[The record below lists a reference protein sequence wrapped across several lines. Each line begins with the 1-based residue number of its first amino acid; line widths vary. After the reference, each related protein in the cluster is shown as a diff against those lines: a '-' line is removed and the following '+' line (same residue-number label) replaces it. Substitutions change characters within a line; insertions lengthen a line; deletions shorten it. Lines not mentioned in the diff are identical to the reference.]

1 MHKYDIEFDYVYH
14 SKPTLEVYGDLRV
27 VHLKFYNGEIGN
39 WKSFTV
45 SEISYMGGYPLY
57 RIISKTTVAARK
69 ACKKWIKLNNTQ
81 LSDYYSFVDDFLQRA
96 TNLTKGSLIDVQINE
111 VIPDGVLIPNGLLSP
126 DRLLLQPN
134 PDKHDYY
141 IGWNDYWTQKVE
153 SISLE
158 D

>member
-1 MHKYDIEFDYVYH
+1 MRKYDIEFDYDRH

-27 VHLKFYNGEIGN
+27 VHLRFYKGEVGN
-39 WKSFTV
+39 WKSFTI

-57 RIISKTTVAARK
+57 RIVSKTTVAAKK
-69 ACKKWIKLNNTQ
+69 ACKKWIKLNNDK
-81 LSDYYSFVDDFLQRA
+81 LEDYYSLVNEFLQRT
-96 TNLTKGSLIDVQINE
+96 TNLVKGSLVDIPVQE
-111 VIPDGVLIPNGLLSP
+111 VIPDDVLIPNGLLHP

-141 IGWNDYWTQKVE
+141 IGWNDYWTRSVE
-153 SISLE
+153 DIILE

>member
-27 VHLKFYNGEIGN
+27 VHLKFYNGEIGD

-57 RIISKTTVAARK
+57 RIVSNTTVAARK
-69 ACKKWIKLNNTQ
+69 ACKKWIKLNNDK
-81 LSDYYSFVDDFLQRA
+81 LENYYSFVNEFLQGA
-96 TNLTKGSLIDVQINE
+96 TNLVKGSLIDVPLQE
-111 VIPDGVLIPNGLLSP
+111 VIPNGVLIPNGSLTP
-126 DRLLLQPN
+126 DKLLLQPN
-134 PDKHDYY
+134 PEKHDYY
-141 IGWNDYWTQKVE
+141 IGWNDYWTRSVE
-153 SISLE
+153 GITLE

>member
-27 VHLKFYNGEIGN
+27 VHLKFYNGEIGD

-57 RIISKTTVAARK
+57 RIVSNTTVAAKK
-69 ACKKWIKLNNTQ
+69 ACKKWIKLNNEK
-81 LSDYYSFVDDFLQRA
+81 LENYYSFVNEFLQGA
-96 TNLTKGSLIDVQINE
+96 TNLVKGSLIDVPLRE
-111 VIPDGVLIPNGLLSP
+111 AIPEGVLINNGLLHP

-141 IGWNDYWTQKVE
+141 IGWNDYWTRSVE
-153 SISLE
+153 GITSE

>member
-1 MHKYDIEFDYVYH
+1 MHKYDIEFDYVCH
-14 SKPTLEVYGDLRV
+14 SKPTLEVYGALRV
-27 VHLKFYNGEIGN
+27 VHLKFYTNGMKE
-39 WKSFTV
+39 KESFTV

-57 RIISKTTVAARK
+57 RIISKTTVAAKK
-69 ACKKWIKLNNTQ
+69 ACKRWIKVNNAQ

-96 TNLTKGSLIDVQINE
+96 TSLVKGSLIDVQTNE
-111 VIPDGVLIPNGLLSP
+111 VIPDGVLVPNGALHP

-141 IGWNDYWTQKVE
+141 IGWNDYWTKSVE
-153 SISLE
+153 SITLE